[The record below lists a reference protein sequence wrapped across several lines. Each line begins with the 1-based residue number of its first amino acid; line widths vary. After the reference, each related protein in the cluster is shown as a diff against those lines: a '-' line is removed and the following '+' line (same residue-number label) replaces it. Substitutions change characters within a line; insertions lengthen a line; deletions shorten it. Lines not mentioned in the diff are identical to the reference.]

1 MRLGD
6 MVRKLE
12 AFDPDAEFEAVFQD
26 VQDGPPEDGDILVFL
41 TDPRLN
47 LNTVV
52 VEVGLPDE

>member
-1 MRLGD
+1 